1 MNQCGWFMLRHAR
14 ANPTPWGFDIA
25 LLDSRAFAIQRPVVY
40 ATVPFEVRGD
50 KATSKIQ
57 PGTPSHAL
65 SERSSVQSGREDFVW
80 RLKGKERFR
89 PGESGT
95 GLRRWGW

>member
-1 MNQCGWFMLRHAR
+1 MLRHAR

-25 LLDSRAFAIQRPVVY
+25 LLDSRAFAIRRPVVC

-50 KATSKIQ
+50 KAASKNTT
-57 PGTPSHAL
+57 GDPSHAL
-65 SERSSVQSGREDFVW
+65 SKRSSVQSGREDFVW
-80 RLKGKERFR
+80 RLKCTERFR

-95 GLRRWGW
+95 GLRRWGWRSR